1 MSSQTVGE
9 LTVGFVGK
17 VHLTRKGQVTVPK
30 HLRQQL
36 QMESGAPLL
45 LLQMGEAL
53 LLLPDVTEFEA
64 VRRRIQE
71 TLAKTGHTPEEIM
84 ATLPDARRQV
94 FQELYGLQVEQ
105 NEKPDEISEDDN
117 AG

>member
-1 MSSQTVGE
+1 MSSQIE
-9 LTVGFVGK
+9 EPTVGFVGK

-30 HLRQQL
+30 PLRRQL
-36 QMESGAPLL
+36 QMESGASLL

-53 LLLPDVTEFEA
+53 LLLPDVTAFEA

-71 TLAKTGHTPEEIM
+71 TLAKTGRTPEEIM
-84 ATLPDARRQV
+84 ATLPEARRQV
-94 FQELYGLQVEQ
+94 FEELYGLEA
-105 NEKPDEISEDDN
+105 DHD